1 MRTGFFAKDGC
12 QNVTAQ
18 CRTSPFNYLVFNIN
32 VKFSAVRAQTGHFA
46 SCNTGSKVATVSSC
60 TNEESAGLISINQ
73 LTDCVSIK
81 VSIVICKFSISDYI
95 NFVCASSDK
104 FLRNVA
110 SFSSNEN
117 CAAFFASFSSKV
129 GSNANKFIGY
139 ANGFTVFKFGN
150 YPQVSTMVVFNFFFS
165 HCAFSRNSAYG
176 ASIYTST
183 TTNAGI
189 SIDASFV
196 F

>member
-1 MRTGFFAKDGC
+1 MGTGFFTKDGS

-18 CRTSPFNYLVFNIN
+18 RRTSPFNNLVVNIN
-32 VKFSAVRAQTGHFA
+32 VKLSAVSAKTGHFA
-46 SCNTGSKVATVSSC
+46 SCNAGSKVATVSSC
-60 TNEESAGLISINQ
+60 TNEESAGFVSIYQ
-73 LTDCVSIK
+73 LADCVGVK
-81 VSIVICKFSISDYI
+81 VSIVISKSIISDYI
-95 NFVCASSDK
+95 NFICASSDK
-104 FLRNVA
+104 FLGNVA

-139 ANGFTVFKFGN
+139 TNGFTVFQLSN
-150 YPQVSTMVVFNFFFS
+150 YPQVSTVVVFNFFFS

-183 TTNAGI
+183 ATNAGI
-189 SIDASFV
+189 SIDVSFV